1 MAEAYSVFK
10 KLGTR
15 QYLVISIAMVA
26 VSMKIRS
33 SRDGSSIMEARVALG
48 SCGPRALRLRSL
60 EDKLRGAPAAPGIA
74 DLVNESHFA
83 EISPIDDVRASAG
96 YRLDAA
102 LMLVQD
108 CLEECAEKIH
118 RSVSL

>member
-1 MAEAYSVFK
+1 MAEAYSTFK

-26 VSMKIRS
+26 VSLKIS
-33 SRDGSSIMEARVALG
+33 STQDGSSIMEARVALG
-48 SCGPRALRLRSL
+48 SCGPRALRLRGL
-60 EDKLRGAPAAPGIA
+60 EDTLRGAPAAPGISL
-74 DLVNESHFA
+74 LVNESHFA
-83 EISPIDDVRASAG
+83 EIAPIDDVRASAG

-102 LMLVQD
+102 LVLVRD

-118 RSVSL
+118 RSISS